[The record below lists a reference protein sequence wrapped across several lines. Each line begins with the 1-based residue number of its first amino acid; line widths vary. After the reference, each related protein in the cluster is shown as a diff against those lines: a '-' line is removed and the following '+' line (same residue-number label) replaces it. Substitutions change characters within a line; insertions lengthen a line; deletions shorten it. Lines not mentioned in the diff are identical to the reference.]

1 MNGMF
6 MYSMGNVSNVMTIE
20 TIAMGIQQQAFAL
33 LLYMWLST
41 MPLAILCG
49 WQQ

>member
-1 MNGMF
+1 MF
-6 MYSMGNVSNVMTIE
+6 VYNISNVTNVISIE
-20 TIAMGIQQQAFAL
+20 NIAMETEQQAFAL

-41 MPLAILCG
+41 MPLAILCS